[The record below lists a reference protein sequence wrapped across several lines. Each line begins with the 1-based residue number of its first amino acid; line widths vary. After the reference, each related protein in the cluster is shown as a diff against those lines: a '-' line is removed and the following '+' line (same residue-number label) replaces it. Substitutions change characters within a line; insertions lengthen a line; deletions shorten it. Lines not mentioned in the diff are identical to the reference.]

1 MERAHQNQ
9 ISELQATIEKLEKDK
24 VLWNCNTSTSLQ
36 LIVSDLYDW
45 LILYDHE
52 YHIFIFFIAIENTL
66 LDSVATRFVRLP
78 HYLTRLI
85 SI

>member
-1 MERAHQNQ
+1 MERAHKNQ

-24 VLWNCNTSTSLQ
+24 VLCNSNTSTSLQ
-36 LIVSDLYDW
+36 LIVSELYNW
-45 LILYDHE
+45 LIMYDYE

-66 LDSVATRFVRLP
+66 RDSVASRFVRLP